1 MWGRPRR
8 GILCGIHRCAF
19 GCRPVGVSFPVIVT
33 DLSGREELLDSITV
47 QEKELAAKIGEN
59 IAMVTFSI

>member
-1 MWGRPRR
+1 MESTAAPSD
-8 GILCGIHRCAF
+8 AD
-19 GCRPVGVSFPVIVT
+19 PVGVSFHVIVT

-59 IAMVTFSI
+59 VAMVTFSI